1 MSTQESVLN
10 NMLELCEKEMSEGDY
25 LIAASLLK
33 IASEKKDVRSVFRN
47 LTFDSPINI
56 KIGKLNLI
64 IHSIVQKLVNSSYVS
79 SYYVT
84 ESVNVQFTDENF
96 SIKKS
101 LFEIWM
107 SFLIK
112 KEMAI
117 EVHLCDNFSP
127 NSNINYD
134 KFKKFILKRE
144 ELDDEGEDW
153 IYSNYSSYISEV
165 VKQSIELKT
174 RIIT

>member
-1 MSTQESVLN
+1 
-10 NMLELCEKEMSEGDY
+10 
-25 LIAASLLK
+25 
-33 IASEKKDVRSVFRN
+33 
-47 LTFDSPINI
+47 
-56 KIGKLNLI
+56 
-64 IHSIVQKLVNSSYVS
+64 
-79 SYYVT
+79 
-84 ESVNVQFTDENF
+84 
-96 SIKKS
+96 
-101 LFEIWM
+101 M